1 MINKKS
7 VIPIAELKRL
17 YDAIGPIEELI
28 GDRSYAGRC
37 GNFESFLE
45 YGPAFAY
52 DLFHKNPVGDVPSR
66 YPLLV
71 DLVIRAW
78 PQR

>member
-7 VIPIAELKRL
+7 VIPTAELKRM

-28 GDRSYAGRC
+28 DDRSYAGRC
-37 GNFESFLE
+37 GNFESLLE
-45 YGPAFAY
+45 CGLAFAY
-52 DLFHKNPVGDVPSR
+52 DLFHKNPVGEVTSR

-71 DLVIRAW
+71 DLVMRAW